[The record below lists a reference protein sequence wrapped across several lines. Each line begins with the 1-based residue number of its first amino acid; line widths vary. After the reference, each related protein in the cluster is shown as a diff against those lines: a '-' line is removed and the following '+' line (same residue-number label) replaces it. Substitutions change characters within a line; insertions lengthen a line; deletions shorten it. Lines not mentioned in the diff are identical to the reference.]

1 MHLALSRI
9 VSQHETLAAQPPEN
23 STLSVWLQ
31 GFIAES
37 RIGVLTSAKLVSWPA
52 SFPAA
57 VHNYRPDNHANGVS
71 RTPKP
76 PVCFPALP
84 LWPGGGKTLLFTKR
98 VYVASR
104 NFSESRDG
112 QANVEKHRRFN
123 PYPCDEYVLITPYT
137 EPGTHDQDGLN
148 PENKARCQVIAEHW
162 AS

>member
-84 LWPGGGKTLLFTKR
+84 LWPGGAKLCYSLSEYMSPHEIFLKVATAKLTLE
-98 VYVASR
+98 
-104 NFSESRDG
+104 NIGD
-112 QANVEKHRRFN
+112 
-123 PYPCDEYVLITPYT
+123 LIPILAMNT
-137 EPGTHDQDGLN
+137 
-148 PENKARCQVIAEHW
+148 
-162 AS
+162 SS